1 MTNETIDQT
10 TTPDQTLNQTDFVP
24 QRFINNLQAAFIKVD
39 NAVAS
44 FDPDQKPIVDKND
57 RDNRQAFEKISQLR
71 EEYANK
77 AIKNPTKKNQY
88 FSDFINKSND
98 LINKDNL
105 IAVDSSVDSFKKFGD
120 QRYQI
125 FTSWVSLQKDPSKI
139 NTQQIQNFMENII
152 QPPIS
157 DDKEK
162 AEFLRS
168 AKQSFAGII
177 IGNQIRSDEKFMGVF
192 DEFLK
197 ARQEAEKNAEPTGGD
212 WLDIFL
218 SFVFN
223 KKQSSDLK
231 ETLHQEPRPD
241 FEQNIATTTTDI
253 QGLPPEAR
261 DLLDERGN
269 FSKFTLGDMEMLDV
283 EGVADK
289 DPNYKFN
296 QLLIHNNALSSVLM
310 GSHSGIEPEKVSL
323 LYGDNGGPEARHD
336 WNATVGYKNQQG
348 SNVATLIN
356 AHLNNGS
363 GLVIAGNENG
373 IKNPSFYL
381 YKQDQ
386 LTGLKQ
392 ALSQEE
398 IQNKVD
404 FMEFL
409 AQNNAKLDNLS
420 EKEKEKFQTEI
431 GNFQKDRKAYLDA
444 LGSDHIAFVSKK
456 DPKHLAL
463 VTEFGNGEVSYTLK
477 DYGKKQD
484 KALDGETKTTLQ
496 GSLKYDGVMF
506 VDYSNFK
513 YTNVSKSPDK
523 GLGATN
529 GVSHLEANFSKV
541 AVFNLPN
548 LNNLAITNYIRRDLE
563 DKLWAKGLSP
573 QEANKLIKDFLNSN
587 KELVGKVSNFNKA
600 VAEAKN
606 TGNYDEVKKAQK
618 DLEKSLRKRES
629 LEKEVAKKLESRN
642 DNKNRMEAKAQANS
656 QKDKIFA
663 LINKEASKEARA
675 AAFDPNLKGV
685 RSELSDKLENIN
697 KNLKDFGK
705 SFDELKN
712 GKNNDFSKAEETL
725 KALKDSVKD
734 LGINPE
740 WISKIE
746 NLNAALNDFKNGKNK
761 DFSKVTQAKS
771 DLENSIKD
779 VIINQKITDKVDNLN
794 QAVSETKLTG
804 NFSKVEQALA
814 ELKNLSLDLGK
825 NSDLQFVRDGVRGTL
840 VGNGLS
846 KTEATTL
853 TKNFSDIRKELSE
866 KLFGKS
872 NNNNNGLK
880 NNEEPIYAQV
890 NKKKAGQA
898 TSPEEPIYAQV
909 ARKMSVKIDQ
919 LNEAASA
926 INRKI
931 DRINKIASAGKGV
944 GGFSGAGQS
953 ASPEE
958 PIYAQVAKKVSAK
971 IDQLNESASAINR
984 KIDRINKI
992 ASAGKGVGGFSG
1004 AGQSASP
1011 EEPIYAQVAKK
1022 VRAKIDQLNESA
1034 SAINR
1039 KMDRINKIASAGKGV
1054 GGFRG
1059 AGQSASPEE
1068 PIYAQVAKKVRAKID
1083 QLNESAS
1090 AINRKM
1096 DRINKIASA
1105 GKGVGGFSGAGQSA
1119 SPEEPLYAQ
1128 VAKKVRAKIDQLNES
1143 ASAINRKI
1151 DRINKIASAGKG
1163 VGGFRG
1169 AGQSAS
1175 PEEPIYA
1182 QVAKKVS
1189 AKIDQL
1195 NESASAINRKM
1206 DRINKIASAGKG
1218 VGGFSGAGQSASPEE
1233 PLYAQVAKKVSA
1245 KIDQLNESASA
1256 INRKIDR
1263 INKIASAGKGV
1274 GGFSGAGQS
1283 ASPEEPLYAQVA
1295 KKVRAKIDQLNESAS
1310 AINRKMDRINKI
1322 ASAGKGVGGFR
1333 GAGQS
1338 ASPEE
1343 PLYAQVA
1350 KKVSAK
1356 IDQLNESASAINR
1369 KIDRINKIASAG
1381 KGVGGFRG
1389 AGQSASPEEP
1399 LYAQVAKK
1407 VRAKIDQL
1415 NESASAIN
1423 RKIDRINKIAS
1434 AGKGVGGFRGAG
1446 QSASPE
1452 EPLYAQV
1459 AKKVRAKIDQLNESA
1474 SAINRKID
1482 RINKIASAGKGV
1494 GGFSGAGQSA
1504 SPEEPLY
1511 AQVAKKVRAKI
1522 DQLNESASAINRK
1535 MDRINKIASAG
1546 KGVGGF
1552 RGAGQSASPEEPL
1565 YAQVAKKVSAKI
1577 DQLNES
1583 ASAINR
1589 KMDRINKIASAG
1601 KGVGGFRGAGQSAS
1615 PEEPIYAQVAKKVS
1629 AKIDQLNESASAI
1642 NRKMDRINKIASAGK
1657 GVGGFR
1663 GAGQSASPEEPL
1675 YAQVAKKVS
1684 AKIDQLNESA
1694 SAINRKIDRI
1704 NKIASAGKG
1713 VGGFSGAGQSA
1724 SPEEPIYAQVAKKVS
1739 AKIDQLNESASAINR
1754 KIDRINKIASAGKG
1768 VGGFSGAGQSASP
1781 EPIYATIDFDEANQA
1796 GFSLRRSA
1804 AVNDLSKVGLSRE
1817 QELTRRIGDLNQ
1829 AVSEAKA
1836 GHFDKLE
1843 QKIDE
1848 LKDSTKKNALKLWV
1862 ESAKQVPTGLQA
1874 KLDNY
1879 ATNSH
1884 TRINSN
1890 VQSGT
1895 INEKATGML
1904 TQKNP
1909 EWLKLVNDKIVA
1921 HNVGSAHLS
1930 EYDKIGFNQKN
1941 MKDYSDSFKFS
1952 TKLNNAVKD
1961 IKSSF
1966 VQFLTNTF
1974 STGSYSLMK
1983 ANVEHGVKNTTK
1995 GGFQKS

>member
-10 TTPDQTLNQTDFVP
+10 ATPDQTLNPTDFVP
-24 QRFINNLQAAFIKVD
+24 QRFINNLQVAFLRVD
-39 NAVAS
+39 SAVAS
-44 FDPDQKPIVDKND
+44 FDPDQKPIVDKD
-57 RDNRQAFEKISQLR
+57 DKDNRQAFEKISQLR

-77 AIKNPTKKNQY
+77 AIKNPAKKNQY

-139 NTQQIQNFMENII
+139 NTQQIRDFMENII

-192 DEFLK
+192 DESLK
-197 ARQEAEKNAEPTGGD
+197 ERQEAEKNGGSTGGD

-310 GSHSGIEPEKVSL
+310 GGHSSIEPEKVSL

-336 WNATVGYKNQQG
+336 WNATVGYKDQQG

-363 GLVIAGNENG
+363 GLIIAGNEDG

-381 YKQDQ
+381 YKEDQ

-409 AQNNAKLDNLS
+409 VKNNAKLDNLS

-431 GNFQKDRKAYLDA
+431 ENFQKNRKAYLDA
-444 LGSDHIAFVSKK
+444 LGNDHIAFVSKK

-484 KALDGETKTTLQ
+484 KALDGEVKTTLQ
-496 GSLKYDGVMF
+496 GNLKYDGVMF
-506 VDYSNFK
+506 VNYSNFK
-513 YTNVSKSPDK
+513 YTNASKSPDK
-523 GLGATN
+523 GVGTTN
-529 GVSHLEANFSKV
+529 GVSHLEANLSKV

-587 KELVGKVSNFNKA
+587 KELVGKVSNLNQA

-618 DLEKSLRKRES
+618 DLEKSIRKREH

-663 LINKEASKEARA
+663 LINQEASKEARA
-675 AAFDPNLKGV
+675 AAFDPNLKGI

-725 KALKDSVKD
+725 KTLKDSIKD
-734 LGINPE
+734 LGVNPE

-779 VIINQKITDKVDNLN
+779 VSINQKITDKVGNLN
-794 QAVSETKLTG
+794 QAVSEAKLTG
-804 NFSKVEQALA
+804 DFSKVEQALA
-814 ELKNLSLDLGK
+814 ELKNLSLDQK
-825 NSDLQFVRDGVRGTL
+825 SDLQKSVKNGVNGTL

-872 NNNNNGLK
+872 NSNGLK

-890 NKKKAGQA
+890 NKKKAGQ
-898 TSPEEPIYAQV
+898 V
-909 ARKMSVKIDQ
+909 
-919 LNEAASA
+919 
-926 INRKI
+926 
-931 DRINKIASAGKGV
+931 
-944 GGFSGAGQS
+944 

-958 PIYAQVAKKVSAK
+958 PIYAQVNKKK
-971 IDQLNESASAINR
+971 
-984 KIDRINKI
+984 
-992 ASAGKGVGGFSG
+992 
-1004 AGQSASP
+1004 AGQAASP
-1011 EEPIYAQVAKK
+1011 EEPIYAQVNKK
-1022 VRAKIDQLNESA
+1022 K
-1034 SAINR
+1034 
-1039 KMDRINKIASAGKGV
+1039 
-1054 GGFRG
+1054 
-1059 AGQSASPEE
+1059 AGQAASPEE
-1068 PIYAQVAKKVRAKID
+1068 PIYTQVAKKVNARIDRLNKIASTINGKID
-1083 QLNESAS
+1083 QLNRTAS
-1090 AINRKM
+1090 AN
-1096 DRINKIASA
+1096 
-1105 GKGVGGFSGAGQSA
+1105 KGVGDFSGAG
-1119 SPEEPLYAQ
+1119 
-1128 VAKKVRAKIDQLNES
+1128 R
-1143 ASAINRKI
+1143 
-1151 DRINKIASAGKG
+1151 
-1163 VGGFRG
+1163 
-1169 AGQSAS
+1169 
-1175 PEEPIYA
+1175 
-1182 QVAKKVS
+1182 
-1189 AKIDQL
+1189 
-1195 NESASAINRKM
+1195 
-1206 DRINKIASAGKG
+1206 
-1218 VGGFSGAGQSASPEE
+1218 
-1233 PLYAQVAKKVSA
+1233 
-1245 KIDQLNESASA
+1245 
-1256 INRKIDR
+1256 
-1263 INKIASAGKGV
+1263 
-1274 GGFSGAGQS
+1274 
-1283 ASPEEPLYAQVA
+1283 
-1295 KKVRAKIDQLNESAS
+1295 
-1310 AINRKMDRINKI
+1310 
-1322 ASAGKGVGGFR
+1322 
-1333 GAGQS
+1333 
-1338 ASPEE
+1338 
-1343 PLYAQVA
+1343 
-1350 KKVSAK
+1350 
-1356 IDQLNESASAINR
+1356 
-1369 KIDRINKIASAG
+1369 
-1381 KGVGGFRG
+1381 
-1389 AGQSASPEEP
+1389 
-1399 LYAQVAKK
+1399 
-1407 VRAKIDQL
+1407 
-1415 NESASAIN
+1415 
-1423 RKIDRINKIAS
+1423 
-1434 AGKGVGGFRGAG
+1434 
-1446 QSASPE
+1446 
-1452 EPLYAQV
+1452 
-1459 AKKVRAKIDQLNESA
+1459 
-1474 SAINRKID
+1474 
-1482 RINKIASAGKGV
+1482 
-1494 GGFSGAGQSA
+1494 
-1504 SPEEPLY
+1504 
-1511 AQVAKKVRAKI
+1511 
-1522 DQLNESASAINRK
+1522 
-1535 MDRINKIASAG
+1535 
-1546 KGVGGF
+1546 
-1552 RGAGQSASPEEPL
+1552 
-1565 YAQVAKKVSAKI
+1565 
-1577 DQLNES
+1577 
-1583 ASAINR
+1583 
-1589 KMDRINKIASAG
+1589 
-1601 KGVGGFRGAGQSAS
+1601 
-1615 PEEPIYAQVAKKVS
+1615 
-1629 AKIDQLNESASAI
+1629 
-1642 NRKMDRINKIASAGK
+1642 
-1657 GVGGFR
+1657 
-1663 GAGQSASPEEPL
+1663 
-1675 YAQVAKKVS
+1675 
-1684 AKIDQLNESA
+1684 
-1694 SAINRKIDRI
+1694 
-1704 NKIASAGKG
+1704 
-1713 VGGFSGAGQSA
+1713 
-1724 SPEEPIYAQVAKKVS
+1724 
-1739 AKIDQLNESASAINR
+1739 
-1754 KIDRINKIASAGKG
+1754 
-1768 VGGFSGAGQSASP
+1768 SASP

-1796 GFSLRRSA
+1796 GFPLRRYVG
-1804 AVNDLSKVGLSRE
+1804 VNDLSKVGLSRE
-1817 QELTRRIGDLNQ
+1817 QELTSRIGDLSQ
-1829 AVSEAKA
+1829 AVSEAKT
-1836 GHFDKLE
+1836 GHFGKLE

-1848 LKDSTKKNALKLWV
+1848 LKDSTKKNVMNLWV

-1895 INEKATGML
+1895 ISEKATGML

-1921 HNVGSAHLS
+1921 HNVGSAPLS
-1930 EYDKIGFNQKN
+1930 AYDKIGFNQKN

-1974 STGSYSLMK
+1974 SQGSYSLAK
-1983 ANVEHGVKNTTK
+1983 AELGVKNINTK
-1995 GGFQKS
+1995 SGFQKS

>member
-10 TTPDQTLNQTDFVP
+10 TTPDQTLNPTDFVP
-24 QRFINNLQAAFIKVD
+24 QRFINNLQVAFLKVD

-77 AIKNPTKKNQY
+77 AIKNPAKKNQY

-139 NTQQIQNFMENII
+139 NTQQIRDFMENII

-192 DEFLK
+192 DESLK
-197 ARQEAEKNAEPTGGD
+197 ARQEAEKNGEPAGGD

-241 FEQNIATTTTDI
+241 FEQNLATTTTDI

-310 GSHSGIEPEKVSL
+310 GSHSNIEPEKVSL

-363 GLVIAGNENG
+363 GLVIAGNEDG

-381 YKQDQ
+381 YKEDQ

-409 AQNNAKLDNLS
+409 AKNNAKLDNLS
-420 EKEKEKFQTEI
+420 EKEKEKFHTEI

-444 LGSDHIAFVSKK
+444 LGNDHIAFVSKK

-506 VDYSNFK
+506 VNYSNFK
-513 YTNVSKSPDK
+513 YTNASKSPDK
-523 GLGATN
+523 GVGTTN
-529 GVSHLEANFSKV
+529 GVSHLEANLSKV

-587 KELVGKVSNFNKA
+587 KELVGKVSNLNKA

-618 DLEKSLRKRES
+618 DLEKSIRKREH

-663 LINKEASKEARA
+663 LINQEASKEARVV
-675 AAFDPNLKGV
+675 AFDPNLKGI

-725 KALKDSVKD
+725 KALKESVKD

-746 NLNAALNDFKNGKNK
+746 NLNAALNDFKNGKNN

-779 VIINQKITDKVDNLN
+779 VIINQKITDKVENLN

-804 NFSKVEQALA
+804 DFSKVEQALA
-814 ELKNLSLDLGK
+814 ELKNLSLDQKNESFNVGK
-825 NSDLQFVRDGVRGTL
+825 NSDLQSVRDSVRGTL

-846 KTEATTL
+846 KTEATKL
-853 TKNFSDIRKELSE
+853 SKNFSDIRKELSE

-898 TSPEEPIYAQV
+898 
-909 ARKMSVKIDQ
+909 
-919 LNEAASA
+919 
-926 INRKI
+926 
-931 DRINKIASAGKGV
+931 
-944 GGFSGAGQS
+944 

-971 IDQLNESASAINR
+971 IDQLNEAT
-984 KIDRINKI
+984 
-992 ASAGKGVGGFSG
+992 
-1004 AGQSASP
+1004 
-1011 EEPIYAQVAKK
+1011 
-1022 VRAKIDQLNESA
+1022 
-1034 SAINR
+1034 
-1039 KMDRINKIASAGKGV
+1039 
-1054 GGFRG
+1054 
-1059 AGQSASPEE
+1059 
-1068 PIYAQVAKKVRAKID
+1068 
-1083 QLNESAS
+1083 
-1090 AINRKM
+1090 
-1096 DRINKIASA
+1096 
-1105 GKGVGGFSGAGQSA
+1105 
-1119 SPEEPLYAQ
+1119 
-1128 VAKKVRAKIDQLNES
+1128 
-1143 ASAINRKI
+1143 
-1151 DRINKIASAGKG
+1151 
-1163 VGGFRG
+1163 
-1169 AGQSAS
+1169 
-1175 PEEPIYA
+1175 
-1182 QVAKKVS
+1182 
-1189 AKIDQL
+1189 
-1195 NESASAINRKM
+1195 
-1206 DRINKIASAGKG
+1206 
-1218 VGGFSGAGQSASPEE
+1218 
-1233 PLYAQVAKKVSA
+1233 
-1245 KIDQLNESASA
+1245 
-1256 INRKIDR
+1256 
-1263 INKIASAGKGV
+1263 
-1274 GGFSGAGQS
+1274 
-1283 ASPEEPLYAQVA
+1283 
-1295 KKVRAKIDQLNESAS
+1295 
-1310 AINRKMDRINKI
+1310 
-1322 ASAGKGVGGFR
+1322 
-1333 GAGQS
+1333 
-1338 ASPEE
+1338 
-1343 PLYAQVA
+1343 
-1350 KKVSAK
+1350 
-1356 IDQLNESASAINR
+1356 
-1369 KIDRINKIASAG
+1369 
-1381 KGVGGFRG
+1381 
-1389 AGQSASPEEP
+1389 
-1399 LYAQVAKK
+1399 
-1407 VRAKIDQL
+1407 
-1415 NESASAIN
+1415 
-1423 RKIDRINKIAS
+1423 
-1434 AGKGVGGFRGAG
+1434 
-1446 QSASPE
+1446 
-1452 EPLYAQV
+1452 
-1459 AKKVRAKIDQLNESA
+1459 
-1474 SAINRKID
+1474 
-1482 RINKIASAGKGV
+1482 
-1494 GGFSGAGQSA
+1494 
-1504 SPEEPLY
+1504 
-1511 AQVAKKVRAKI
+1511 
-1522 DQLNESASAINRK
+1522 
-1535 MDRINKIASAG
+1535 
-1546 KGVGGF
+1546 
-1552 RGAGQSASPEEPL
+1552 
-1565 YAQVAKKVSAKI
+1565 
-1577 DQLNES
+1577 
-1583 ASAINR
+1583 
-1589 KMDRINKIASAG
+1589 
-1601 KGVGGFRGAGQSAS
+1601 
-1615 PEEPIYAQVAKKVS
+1615 
-1629 AKIDQLNESASAI
+1629 
-1642 NRKMDRINKIASAGK
+1642 
-1657 GVGGFR
+1657 
-1663 GAGQSASPEEPL
+1663 
-1675 YAQVAKKVS
+1675 
-1684 AKIDQLNESA
+1684 
-1694 SAINRKIDRI
+1694 
-1704 NKIASAGKG
+1704 
-1713 VGGFSGAGQSA
+1713 
-1724 SPEEPIYAQVAKKVS
+1724 
-1739 AKIDQLNESASAINR
+1739 SAINR

-1796 GFSLRRSA
+1796 GFPLRRYA
-1804 AVNDLSKVGLSRE
+1804 GVNDLSKVGLSRE
-1817 QELTRRIGDLNQ
+1817 QELTSRIGDLSQ
-1829 AVSEAKA
+1829 AVSEAKT
-1836 GHFDKLE
+1836 GHFGKLE

-1862 ESAKQVPTGLQA
+1862 ESAKQVPTSLQA

-1890 VQSGT
+1890 VQHGAIS
-1895 INEKATGML
+1895 EKATGML

-1983 ANVEHGVKNTTK
+1983 ANVEFGVKNTTK

>member
-10 TTPDQTLNQTDFVP
+10 TTPDQTLNPTDFVP
-24 QRFINNLQAAFIKVD
+24 QRFINNLQVAFLKVD

-44 FDPDQKPIVDKND
+44 YDPDQKPIVDKND

-77 AIKNPTKKNQY
+77 AIKNPAKKNQY

-139 NTQQIQNFMENII
+139 NTQQIRNFMENII

-177 IGNQIRSDEKFMGVF
+177 IGNQIQSDEKFMGVF
-192 DEFLK
+192 DESLK
-197 ARQEAEKNAEPTGGD
+197 ERQEAEKNGEPAGGD

-231 ETLHQEPRPD
+231 ETLNQEPRPD

-310 GSHSGIEPEKVSL
+310 GGHSSIEPEKVSL
-323 LYGDNGGPEARHD
+323 LYGDNGGPKARHD
-336 WNATVGYKNQQG
+336 WNATVGYKDQQG

-356 AHLNNGS
+356 AHLHNGS
-363 GLVIAGNENG
+363 GLVIAGNEDG

-381 YKQDQ
+381 YKEDQ

-392 ALSQEE
+392 AMSQEE

-409 AQNNAKLDNLS
+409 AKNNAKLDNLS

-444 LGSDHIAFVSKK
+444 LGNDHVAFVSKK
-456 DPKHLAL
+456 DNKHLAL

-484 KALDGETKTTLQ
+484 KALDGEVKTTLQ
-496 GSLKYDGVMF
+496 GSLKYDGMMF
-506 VDYSNFK
+506 VNYSNFK
-513 YTNVSKSPDK
+513 YTNASKSPDK
-523 GLGATN
+523 GVGTTN

-587 KELVGKVSNFNKA
+587 KELVGKVSDFNKA

-618 DLEKSLRKRES
+618 DLEKSLRKREH
-629 LEKEVAKKLESRN
+629 LEKEVVKKLESRN

-663 LINKEASKEARA
+663 LLNKEASKEARA
-675 AAFDPNLKGV
+675 VAFDPNLKDI

-712 GKNNDFSKAEETL
+712 GNNKDFSKAEETL
-725 KALKDSVKD
+725 KTLKDSVKD

-804 NFSKVEQALA
+804 DFSKVEQALA
-814 ELKNLSLDLGK
+814 ELKNLSLDQKNESFNVGK
-825 NSDLQFVRDGVRGTL
+825 NSDLQSVRDSVRGTL

-846 KTEATTL
+846 KTEATKL
-853 TKNFSDIRKELSE
+853 SKNFSDIRKELSE

-872 NNNNNGLK
+872 NSNGLK

-898 TSPEEPIYAQV
+898 ASPEEPIYAQV
-909 ARKMSVKIDQ
+909 AKKVSAKIDQ
-919 LNEAASA
+919 LNEATSA

-944 GGFSGAGQS
+944 GGFSGAGRS
-953 ASPEE
+953 ASSE
-958 PIYAQVAKKVSAK
+958 
-971 IDQLNESASAINR
+971 
-984 KIDRINKI
+984 
-992 ASAGKGVGGFSG
+992 
-1004 AGQSASP
+1004 
-1011 EEPIYAQVAKK
+1011 
-1022 VRAKIDQLNESA
+1022 
-1034 SAINR
+1034 
-1039 KMDRINKIASAGKGV
+1039 
-1054 GGFRG
+1054 
-1059 AGQSASPEE
+1059 
-1068 PIYAQVAKKVRAKID
+1068 
-1083 QLNESAS
+1083 
-1090 AINRKM
+1090 
-1096 DRINKIASA
+1096 
-1105 GKGVGGFSGAGQSA
+1105 
-1119 SPEEPLYAQ
+1119 
-1128 VAKKVRAKIDQLNES
+1128 
-1143 ASAINRKI
+1143 
-1151 DRINKIASAGKG
+1151 
-1163 VGGFRG
+1163 
-1169 AGQSAS
+1169 
-1175 PEEPIYA
+1175 
-1182 QVAKKVS
+1182 
-1189 AKIDQL
+1189 
-1195 NESASAINRKM
+1195 
-1206 DRINKIASAGKG
+1206 
-1218 VGGFSGAGQSASPEE
+1218 
-1233 PLYAQVAKKVSA
+1233 
-1245 KIDQLNESASA
+1245 
-1256 INRKIDR
+1256 
-1263 INKIASAGKGV
+1263 
-1274 GGFSGAGQS
+1274 
-1283 ASPEEPLYAQVA
+1283 
-1295 KKVRAKIDQLNESAS
+1295 
-1310 AINRKMDRINKI
+1310 
-1322 ASAGKGVGGFR
+1322 
-1333 GAGQS
+1333 
-1338 ASPEE
+1338 
-1343 PLYAQVA
+1343 
-1350 KKVSAK
+1350 
-1356 IDQLNESASAINR
+1356 
-1369 KIDRINKIASAG
+1369 
-1381 KGVGGFRG
+1381 
-1389 AGQSASPEEP
+1389 
-1399 LYAQVAKK
+1399 
-1407 VRAKIDQL
+1407 
-1415 NESASAIN
+1415 
-1423 RKIDRINKIAS
+1423 
-1434 AGKGVGGFRGAG
+1434 
-1446 QSASPE
+1446 
-1452 EPLYAQV
+1452 
-1459 AKKVRAKIDQLNESA
+1459 
-1474 SAINRKID
+1474 
-1482 RINKIASAGKGV
+1482 
-1494 GGFSGAGQSA
+1494 
-1504 SPEEPLY
+1504 
-1511 AQVAKKVRAKI
+1511 
-1522 DQLNESASAINRK
+1522 
-1535 MDRINKIASAG
+1535 
-1546 KGVGGF
+1546 
-1552 RGAGQSASPEEPL
+1552 
-1565 YAQVAKKVSAKI
+1565 
-1577 DQLNES
+1577 
-1583 ASAINR
+1583 
-1589 KMDRINKIASAG
+1589 
-1601 KGVGGFRGAGQSAS
+1601 
-1615 PEEPIYAQVAKKVS
+1615 
-1629 AKIDQLNESASAI
+1629 
-1642 NRKMDRINKIASAGK
+1642 
-1657 GVGGFR
+1657 
-1663 GAGQSASPEEPL
+1663 
-1675 YAQVAKKVS
+1675 
-1684 AKIDQLNESA
+1684 
-1694 SAINRKIDRI
+1694 
-1704 NKIASAGKG
+1704 
-1713 VGGFSGAGQSA
+1713 
-1724 SPEEPIYAQVAKKVS
+1724 
-1739 AKIDQLNESASAINR
+1739 
-1754 KIDRINKIASAGKG
+1754 
-1768 VGGFSGAGQSASP
+1768 

-1796 GFSLRRSA
+1796 GFPLRRYA
-1804 AVNDLSKVGLSRE
+1804 GVNELSKVGLSRE
-1817 QELTRRIGDLNQ
+1817 QELTRRIGDLSQ
-1829 AVSEAKA
+1829 VVSEAKA
-1836 GHFDKLE
+1836 GHFGNLE

-1848 LKDSTKKNALKLWV
+1848 LKDSTKKNALNLWV
-1862 ESAKQVPTGLQA
+1862 ESAKQVPTSLQA

-1890 VQSGT
+1890 VRNGA

-1921 HNVGSAHLS
+1921 HNVGSTPLS

-1974 STGSYSLMK
+1974 SQGSYNLMK

-1995 GGFQKS
+1995 SGFQKS

>member
-10 TTPDQTLNQTDFVP
+10 TTPDQTPNQTDFVP
-24 QRFINNLQAAFIKVD
+24 QRFINNLQVAFLKVD

-57 RDNRQAFEKISQLR
+57 KDNRQAFEKISQLR

-77 AIKNPTKKNQY
+77 AIKNPAKKNQY

-139 NTQQIQNFMENII
+139 NTQTIRNFMENII

-177 IGNQIRSDEKFMGVF
+177 IGNQVRSDQKFMGVF
-192 DEFLK
+192 DESLK
-197 ARQEAEKNAEPTGGD
+197 ERQEAEKNAEPAGGD

-310 GSHSGIEPEKVSL
+310 GGHSNIEPEKVSL

-336 WNATVGYKNQQG
+336 WNATVGYKDQQG
-348 SNVATLIN
+348 NNVATLIN
-356 AHLNNGS
+356 AHLYNGS
-363 GLVIAGNENG
+363 GLVIAGNEDG

-381 YKQDQ
+381 YKEDQ

-392 ALSQEE
+392 AMSQEE

-409 AQNNAKLDNLS
+409 AKNNAKLDNLS
-420 EKEKEKFQTEI
+420 EKEKEKFHTEI
-431 GNFQKDRKAYLDA
+431 EYFQKDRKAYLDA
-444 LGSDHIAFVSKK
+444 LGNDHVAFVSKK

-484 KALDGETKTTLQ
+484 KALDGEVKTTLQ

-513 YTNVSKSPDK
+513 YTNASKSPDK
-523 GLGATN
+523 GVSATN

-587 KELVGKVSNFNKA
+587 KEMVGKVSNFNKA

-618 DLEKSLRKRES
+618 DLEKSLRKREH

-675 AAFDPNLKGV
+675 AAFDPNLKGI

-712 GKNNDFSKAEETL
+712 GKNKDFSKAEETL

-746 NLNAALNDFKNGKNK
+746 NLNAALNDFKNGKNS

-804 NFSKVEQALA
+804 DFSKVEQALA
-814 ELKNLSLDLGK
+814 ELKSLSLDQKNESFNVGK
-825 NSDLQFVRDGVRGTL
+825 NSDLQKSVKNGVNGIL

-853 TKNFSDIRKELSE
+853 TKNFSDIRKELNE
-866 KLFGKS
+866 KLFGNS

-880 NNEEPIYAQV
+880 NNTEPIYAKV
-890 NKKKAGQA
+890 NKKKTGQVA
-898 TSPEEPIYAQV
+898 SPEEPIYAQV
-909 ARKMSVKIDQ
+909 AKKVSAKIDQ
-919 LNEAASA
+919 LNEATSA

-944 GGFSGAGQS
+944 GGFSGAG
-953 ASPEE
+953 
-958 PIYAQVAKKVSAK
+958 
-971 IDQLNESASAINR
+971 R
-984 KIDRINKI
+984 
-992 ASAGKGVGGFSG
+992 
-1004 AGQSASP
+1004 
-1011 EEPIYAQVAKK
+1011 
-1022 VRAKIDQLNESA
+1022 
-1034 SAINR
+1034 
-1039 KMDRINKIASAGKGV
+1039 
-1054 GGFRG
+1054 
-1059 AGQSASPEE
+1059 
-1068 PIYAQVAKKVRAKID
+1068 
-1083 QLNESAS
+1083 
-1090 AINRKM
+1090 
-1096 DRINKIASA
+1096 
-1105 GKGVGGFSGAGQSA
+1105 
-1119 SPEEPLYAQ
+1119 
-1128 VAKKVRAKIDQLNES
+1128 
-1143 ASAINRKI
+1143 
-1151 DRINKIASAGKG
+1151 
-1163 VGGFRG
+1163 
-1169 AGQSAS
+1169 
-1175 PEEPIYA
+1175 
-1182 QVAKKVS
+1182 
-1189 AKIDQL
+1189 
-1195 NESASAINRKM
+1195 
-1206 DRINKIASAGKG
+1206 
-1218 VGGFSGAGQSASPEE
+1218 
-1233 PLYAQVAKKVSA
+1233 
-1245 KIDQLNESASA
+1245 
-1256 INRKIDR
+1256 
-1263 INKIASAGKGV
+1263 
-1274 GGFSGAGQS
+1274 
-1283 ASPEEPLYAQVA
+1283 
-1295 KKVRAKIDQLNESAS
+1295 
-1310 AINRKMDRINKI
+1310 
-1322 ASAGKGVGGFR
+1322 
-1333 GAGQS
+1333 
-1338 ASPEE
+1338 
-1343 PLYAQVA
+1343 
-1350 KKVSAK
+1350 
-1356 IDQLNESASAINR
+1356 
-1369 KIDRINKIASAG
+1369 
-1381 KGVGGFRG
+1381 
-1389 AGQSASPEEP
+1389 
-1399 LYAQVAKK
+1399 
-1407 VRAKIDQL
+1407 
-1415 NESASAIN
+1415 
-1423 RKIDRINKIAS
+1423 
-1434 AGKGVGGFRGAG
+1434 
-1446 QSASPE
+1446 
-1452 EPLYAQV
+1452 
-1459 AKKVRAKIDQLNESA
+1459 
-1474 SAINRKID
+1474 
-1482 RINKIASAGKGV
+1482 
-1494 GGFSGAGQSA
+1494 
-1504 SPEEPLY
+1504 
-1511 AQVAKKVRAKI
+1511 
-1522 DQLNESASAINRK
+1522 
-1535 MDRINKIASAG
+1535 
-1546 KGVGGF
+1546 
-1552 RGAGQSASPEEPL
+1552 
-1565 YAQVAKKVSAKI
+1565 
-1577 DQLNES
+1577 
-1583 ASAINR
+1583 
-1589 KMDRINKIASAG
+1589 
-1601 KGVGGFRGAGQSAS
+1601 
-1615 PEEPIYAQVAKKVS
+1615 
-1629 AKIDQLNESASAI
+1629 
-1642 NRKMDRINKIASAGK
+1642 
-1657 GVGGFR
+1657 
-1663 GAGQSASPEEPL
+1663 
-1675 YAQVAKKVS
+1675 
-1684 AKIDQLNESA
+1684 
-1694 SAINRKIDRI
+1694 
-1704 NKIASAGKG
+1704 
-1713 VGGFSGAGQSA
+1713 
-1724 SPEEPIYAQVAKKVS
+1724 
-1739 AKIDQLNESASAINR
+1739 
-1754 KIDRINKIASAGKG
+1754 
-1768 VGGFSGAGQSASP
+1768 SASP

-1796 GFSLRRSA
+1796 GFPLRRSA

-1829 AVSEAKA
+1829 AVSEAKT

-1862 ESAKQVPTGLQA
+1862 ESAKQVPTSLQA

-1890 VQSGT
+1890 IQHGT

-1921 HNVGSAHLS
+1921 HNVGSVPLS

-1974 STGSYSLMK
+1974 STGAYSLAK
-1983 ANVEHGVKNTTK
+1983 ANAELGVKNINTK
-1995 GGFQKS
+1995 SGFQKS

>member
-10 TTPDQTLNQTDFVP
+10 TTPDQTLNETDFVP
-24 QRFINNLQAAFIKVD
+24 QRFINNLQVAFLKVD

-77 AIKNPTKKNQY
+77 AIKNPAKKNQY

-139 NTQQIQNFMENII
+139 NTQQIRNFMENII

-177 IGNQIRSDEKFMGVF
+177 IGNQIRSDQKFMGVF
-192 DEFLK
+192 DESLK
-197 ARQEAEKNAEPTGGD
+197 ERQEAEKNAEPAGD

-241 FEQNIATTTTDI
+241 FEQNLATTTTDI

-269 FSKFTLGDMEMLDV
+269 FSKFTLGDVEMLDV

-310 GSHSGIEPEKVSL
+310 GGHSNIEPEKVSL

-363 GLVIAGNENG
+363 GLIIAGNEDG

-381 YKQDQ
+381 YKEDQ

-398 IQNKVD
+398 IQDKVD

-409 AQNNAKLDNLS
+409 AKNNAKLDNLS

-431 GNFQKDRKAYLDA
+431 KNFQKDRKAYLDA
-444 LGSDHIAFVSKK
+444 LGNDHVAFVSKK

-463 VTEFGNGEVSYTLK
+463 ITEFGNGEVSYTLK

-506 VDYSNFK
+506 VNYSNFK
-513 YTNVSKSPDK
+513 YTNASKSPDK
-523 GLGATN
+523 GVGATN

-587 KELVGKVSNFNKA
+587 KEMVGKVSNFNQA

-618 DLEKSLRKRES
+618 DLEKSLRKREH

-675 AAFDPNLKGV
+675 AAFDPNLKGI

-761 DFSKVTQAKS
+761 DFSKVAQAKS

-779 VIINQKITDKVDNLN
+779 VIINQKITDKVENLN
-794 QAVSETKLTG
+794 QAVSEAKLTG
-804 NFSKVEQALA
+804 DFSKVEQALA
-814 ELKNLSLDLGK
+814 ELKSLSLDQKNESFNVGK
-825 NSDLQFVRDGVRGTL
+825 NSDLQSVRDSVRGTL

-846 KTEATTL
+846 KTEATKL
-853 TKNFSDIRKELSE
+853 SKNFSDIRKELSE

-872 NNNNNGLK
+872 NNNSNGLK

-890 NKKKAGQA
+890 NKKKAGQVA
-898 TSPEEPIYAQV
+898 SPEEPIYAQV
-909 ARKMSVKIDQ
+909 AKKVSAKIDQ
-919 LNEAASA
+919 LNEATSA

-944 GGFSGAGQS
+944 GGFSGAGRS
-953 ASPEE
+953 ASPE
-958 PIYAQVAKKVSAK
+958 
-971 IDQLNESASAINR
+971 
-984 KIDRINKI
+984 
-992 ASAGKGVGGFSG
+992 
-1004 AGQSASP
+1004 
-1011 EEPIYAQVAKK
+1011 
-1022 VRAKIDQLNESA
+1022 
-1034 SAINR
+1034 
-1039 KMDRINKIASAGKGV
+1039 
-1054 GGFRG
+1054 
-1059 AGQSASPEE
+1059 
-1068 PIYAQVAKKVRAKID
+1068 
-1083 QLNESAS
+1083 
-1090 AINRKM
+1090 
-1096 DRINKIASA
+1096 
-1105 GKGVGGFSGAGQSA
+1105 
-1119 SPEEPLYAQ
+1119 
-1128 VAKKVRAKIDQLNES
+1128 
-1143 ASAINRKI
+1143 
-1151 DRINKIASAGKG
+1151 
-1163 VGGFRG
+1163 
-1169 AGQSAS
+1169 
-1175 PEEPIYA
+1175 
-1182 QVAKKVS
+1182 
-1189 AKIDQL
+1189 
-1195 NESASAINRKM
+1195 
-1206 DRINKIASAGKG
+1206 
-1218 VGGFSGAGQSASPEE
+1218 
-1233 PLYAQVAKKVSA
+1233 
-1245 KIDQLNESASA
+1245 
-1256 INRKIDR
+1256 
-1263 INKIASAGKGV
+1263 
-1274 GGFSGAGQS
+1274 
-1283 ASPEEPLYAQVA
+1283 
-1295 KKVRAKIDQLNESAS
+1295 
-1310 AINRKMDRINKI
+1310 
-1322 ASAGKGVGGFR
+1322 
-1333 GAGQS
+1333 
-1338 ASPEE
+1338 
-1343 PLYAQVA
+1343 
-1350 KKVSAK
+1350 
-1356 IDQLNESASAINR
+1356 
-1369 KIDRINKIASAG
+1369 
-1381 KGVGGFRG
+1381 
-1389 AGQSASPEEP
+1389 
-1399 LYAQVAKK
+1399 
-1407 VRAKIDQL
+1407 
-1415 NESASAIN
+1415 
-1423 RKIDRINKIAS
+1423 
-1434 AGKGVGGFRGAG
+1434 
-1446 QSASPE
+1446 
-1452 EPLYAQV
+1452 
-1459 AKKVRAKIDQLNESA
+1459 
-1474 SAINRKID
+1474 
-1482 RINKIASAGKGV
+1482 
-1494 GGFSGAGQSA
+1494 
-1504 SPEEPLY
+1504 
-1511 AQVAKKVRAKI
+1511 
-1522 DQLNESASAINRK
+1522 
-1535 MDRINKIASAG
+1535 
-1546 KGVGGF
+1546 
-1552 RGAGQSASPEEPL
+1552 
-1565 YAQVAKKVSAKI
+1565 
-1577 DQLNES
+1577 
-1583 ASAINR
+1583 
-1589 KMDRINKIASAG
+1589 
-1601 KGVGGFRGAGQSAS
+1601 
-1615 PEEPIYAQVAKKVS
+1615 
-1629 AKIDQLNESASAI
+1629 
-1642 NRKMDRINKIASAGK
+1642 
-1657 GVGGFR
+1657 
-1663 GAGQSASPEEPL
+1663 
-1675 YAQVAKKVS
+1675 
-1684 AKIDQLNESA
+1684 
-1694 SAINRKIDRI
+1694 
-1704 NKIASAGKG
+1704 
-1713 VGGFSGAGQSA
+1713 
-1724 SPEEPIYAQVAKKVS
+1724 
-1739 AKIDQLNESASAINR
+1739 
-1754 KIDRINKIASAGKG
+1754 
-1768 VGGFSGAGQSASP
+1768 

-1796 GFSLRRSA
+1796 GFPLRRSA

-1829 AVSEAKA
+1829 AVSEAKT
-1836 GHFDKLE
+1836 GHFGKLE

-1862 ESAKQVPTGLQA
+1862 ESAKQVPTSLQA

-1884 TRINSN
+1884 TRVNSN
-1890 VQSGT
+1890 VQGGT

-1909 EWLKLVNDKIVA
+1909 EWLKLVNNKIVA
-1921 HNVGSAHLS
+1921 HNVGSAPLS
-1930 EYDKIGFNQKN
+1930 AYDNIGFNQKN

-1952 TKLNNAVKD
+1952 TKLNSAIKD
-1961 IKSSF
+1961 IKSGF

-1974 STGSYSLMK
+1974 SVGTYSLAK
-1983 ANVEHGVKNTTK
+1983 ANAELGVKNINTK
-1995 GGFQKS
+1995 SGFQKS

>member
-10 TTPDQTLNQTDFVP
+10 TTPDQTLNPTDFVP
-24 QRFINNLQAAFIKVD
+24 QRFINNLQVAFLKVD

-44 FDPDQKPIVDKND
+44 YDPDQKPIVDKND

-77 AIKNPTKKNQY
+77 AIKNPAKKNQY

-139 NTQQIQNFMENII
+139 NTQQIRNFMENII

-177 IGNQIRSDEKFMGVF
+177 IGNQIRSDQKFMGVF
-192 DEFLK
+192 DESLK
-197 ARQEAEKNAEPTGGD
+197 ERQEAEKNAEPAGD

-241 FEQNIATTTTDI
+241 FEQNLATTTTDI

-310 GSHSGIEPEKVSL
+310 GGHSNIEPEKVSL

-348 SNVATLIN
+348 NNVATLIN

-363 GLVIAGNENG
+363 GLIIAGNEDG

-381 YKQDQ
+381 YKEDQ

-409 AQNNAKLDNLS
+409 AKNNAKLDSLS
-420 EKEKEKFQTEI
+420 EEEKEKFQTEI
-431 GNFQKDRKAYLDA
+431 EYFQKDRKAYLDA
-444 LGSDHIAFVSKK
+444 LGNDHVAFVSKK

-463 VTEFGNGEVSYTLK
+463 VTEFGNEEVSYTLK

-484 KALDGETKTTLQ
+484 KALDGEVKTTLQ

-513 YTNVSKSPDK
+513 YTNASKSPDK
-523 GLGATN
+523 GVGTTN

-600 VAEAKN
+600 IAEAKN

-618 DLEKSLRKRES
+618 DLEKSLRKREH

-675 AAFDPNLKGV
+675 ATFDPNLKGV

-712 GKNNDFSKAEETL
+712 GTNKDFSKAEEML

-746 NLNAALNDFKNGKNK
+746 NLNAALNDFKNGKNN

-771 DLENSIKD
+771 DLENSVKD

-804 NFSKVEQALA
+804 DFSKVEQALA
-814 ELKNLSLDLGK
+814 ELKNLSLDQKNESFNVGK
-825 NSDLQFVRDGVRGTL
+825 NSDLQFVRDSVRGTL

-846 KTEATTL
+846 KTEATKL
-853 TKNFSDIRKELSE
+853 SKNFSDIRKELNE
-866 KLFGKS
+866 KLFGNS

-880 NNEEPIYAQV
+880 NNTEPIYAQV

-909 ARKMSVKIDQ
+909 AKKVSAKIDQ
-919 LNEAASA
+919 LNEATSA

-944 GGFSGAGQS
+944 GGFSGAGRS
-953 ASPEE
+953 ASPE
-958 PIYAQVAKKVSAK
+958 
-971 IDQLNESASAINR
+971 
-984 KIDRINKI
+984 
-992 ASAGKGVGGFSG
+992 
-1004 AGQSASP
+1004 
-1011 EEPIYAQVAKK
+1011 
-1022 VRAKIDQLNESA
+1022 
-1034 SAINR
+1034 
-1039 KMDRINKIASAGKGV
+1039 
-1054 GGFRG
+1054 
-1059 AGQSASPEE
+1059 
-1068 PIYAQVAKKVRAKID
+1068 
-1083 QLNESAS
+1083 
-1090 AINRKM
+1090 
-1096 DRINKIASA
+1096 
-1105 GKGVGGFSGAGQSA
+1105 
-1119 SPEEPLYAQ
+1119 
-1128 VAKKVRAKIDQLNES
+1128 
-1143 ASAINRKI
+1143 
-1151 DRINKIASAGKG
+1151 
-1163 VGGFRG
+1163 
-1169 AGQSAS
+1169 
-1175 PEEPIYA
+1175 
-1182 QVAKKVS
+1182 
-1189 AKIDQL
+1189 
-1195 NESASAINRKM
+1195 
-1206 DRINKIASAGKG
+1206 
-1218 VGGFSGAGQSASPEE
+1218 
-1233 PLYAQVAKKVSA
+1233 
-1245 KIDQLNESASA
+1245 
-1256 INRKIDR
+1256 
-1263 INKIASAGKGV
+1263 
-1274 GGFSGAGQS
+1274 
-1283 ASPEEPLYAQVA
+1283 
-1295 KKVRAKIDQLNESAS
+1295 
-1310 AINRKMDRINKI
+1310 
-1322 ASAGKGVGGFR
+1322 
-1333 GAGQS
+1333 
-1338 ASPEE
+1338 
-1343 PLYAQVA
+1343 
-1350 KKVSAK
+1350 
-1356 IDQLNESASAINR
+1356 
-1369 KIDRINKIASAG
+1369 
-1381 KGVGGFRG
+1381 
-1389 AGQSASPEEP
+1389 
-1399 LYAQVAKK
+1399 
-1407 VRAKIDQL
+1407 
-1415 NESASAIN
+1415 
-1423 RKIDRINKIAS
+1423 
-1434 AGKGVGGFRGAG
+1434 
-1446 QSASPE
+1446 
-1452 EPLYAQV
+1452 
-1459 AKKVRAKIDQLNESA
+1459 
-1474 SAINRKID
+1474 
-1482 RINKIASAGKGV
+1482 
-1494 GGFSGAGQSA
+1494 
-1504 SPEEPLY
+1504 
-1511 AQVAKKVRAKI
+1511 
-1522 DQLNESASAINRK
+1522 
-1535 MDRINKIASAG
+1535 
-1546 KGVGGF
+1546 
-1552 RGAGQSASPEEPL
+1552 
-1565 YAQVAKKVSAKI
+1565 
-1577 DQLNES
+1577 
-1583 ASAINR
+1583 
-1589 KMDRINKIASAG
+1589 
-1601 KGVGGFRGAGQSAS
+1601 
-1615 PEEPIYAQVAKKVS
+1615 
-1629 AKIDQLNESASAI
+1629 
-1642 NRKMDRINKIASAGK
+1642 
-1657 GVGGFR
+1657 
-1663 GAGQSASPEEPL
+1663 
-1675 YAQVAKKVS
+1675 
-1684 AKIDQLNESA
+1684 
-1694 SAINRKIDRI
+1694 
-1704 NKIASAGKG
+1704 
-1713 VGGFSGAGQSA
+1713 
-1724 SPEEPIYAQVAKKVS
+1724 
-1739 AKIDQLNESASAINR
+1739 
-1754 KIDRINKIASAGKG
+1754 
-1768 VGGFSGAGQSASP
+1768 

-1796 GFSLRRSA
+1796 GFPLKRYA
-1804 AVNDLSKVGLSRE
+1804 GVNDLSKVGLSRE

-1836 GHFDKLE
+1836 GHFDNLE

-1848 LKDSTKKNALKLWV
+1848 LKDSTKKNAVKLWI

-1890 VQSGT
+1890 VQNGA
-1895 INEKATGML
+1895 INEGATGML

-1961 IKSSF
+1961 IKSNF
-1966 VQFLTNTF
+1966 VQFLTNAF
-1974 STGSYSLMK
+1974 SAGSYNLMK

-1995 GGFQKS
+1995 SGFQKS

>member
-10 TTPDQTLNQTDFVP
+10 TTPDQTDFVP
-24 QRFINNLQAAFIKVD
+24 QRFINNLQVAFIKLD
-39 NAVAS
+39 SAVAS

-139 NTQQIQNFMENII
+139 NTQQIRNFMENII

-192 DEFLK
+192 DESLK
-197 ARQEAEKNAEPTGGD
+197 ERQEAEKNAEPAGGD

-231 ETLHQEPRPD
+231 ETLNQEPRPD
-241 FEQNIATTTTDI
+241 FEQNLATTTTDI

-269 FSKFTLGDMEMLDV
+269 FLKFTLGDMEMLDV

-310 GSHSGIEPEKVSL
+310 GGHSNIEPEKVSL

-336 WNATVGYKNQQG
+336 WNATVGYKDQQG

-363 GLVIAGNENG
+363 GLIIAGNENG

-409 AQNNAKLDNLS
+409 AKNNAKLDNLS

-444 LGSDHIAFVSKK
+444 LGNDHIAFVSKK

-463 VTEFGNGEVSYTLK
+463 VTEFGNGELSYTLK

-506 VDYSNFK
+506 VNYSNFK
-513 YTNVSKSPDK
+513 YTNASKSPDK
-523 GLGATN
+523 GVGTTN

-563 DKLWAKGLSP
+563 DKLWAKGLSS

-587 KELVGKVSNFNKA
+587 KEMVGKVSNFNKA

-606 TGNYDEVKKAQK
+606 IGNYDGVKKAQK
-618 DLEKSLRKRES
+618 DLEKSLRKREH
-629 LEKEVAKKLESRN
+629 LEKEVAKKLESKN

-675 AAFDPNLKGV
+675 AAFDLNLKGV

-746 NLNAALNDFKNGKNK
+746 NLNAALNDFKNGKDK

-804 NFSKVEQALA
+804 DFSKVEQALA

-825 NSDLQFVRDGVRGTL
+825 NSDLQKSVKNGVNGTL

-853 TKNFSDIRKELSE
+853 TKNFSDIRKELNE
-866 KLFGKS
+866 KLFGNS

-880 NNEEPIYAQV
+880 NEPIYAKV
-890 NKKKAGQA
+890 NKKKTGQA
-898 TSPEEPIYAQV
+898 ASPEEPIYAQV
-909 ARKMSVKIDQ
+909 AKKVSAKIDQ
-919 LNEAASA
+919 LNEATSA

-944 GGFSGAGQS
+944 GGFSGAG
-953 ASPEE
+953 
-958 PIYAQVAKKVSAK
+958 
-971 IDQLNESASAINR
+971 R
-984 KIDRINKI
+984 
-992 ASAGKGVGGFSG
+992 
-1004 AGQSASP
+1004 
-1011 EEPIYAQVAKK
+1011 
-1022 VRAKIDQLNESA
+1022 
-1034 SAINR
+1034 
-1039 KMDRINKIASAGKGV
+1039 
-1054 GGFRG
+1054 
-1059 AGQSASPEE
+1059 
-1068 PIYAQVAKKVRAKID
+1068 
-1083 QLNESAS
+1083 
-1090 AINRKM
+1090 
-1096 DRINKIASA
+1096 
-1105 GKGVGGFSGAGQSA
+1105 
-1119 SPEEPLYAQ
+1119 
-1128 VAKKVRAKIDQLNES
+1128 
-1143 ASAINRKI
+1143 
-1151 DRINKIASAGKG
+1151 
-1163 VGGFRG
+1163 
-1169 AGQSAS
+1169 
-1175 PEEPIYA
+1175 
-1182 QVAKKVS
+1182 
-1189 AKIDQL
+1189 
-1195 NESASAINRKM
+1195 
-1206 DRINKIASAGKG
+1206 
-1218 VGGFSGAGQSASPEE
+1218 
-1233 PLYAQVAKKVSA
+1233 
-1245 KIDQLNESASA
+1245 
-1256 INRKIDR
+1256 
-1263 INKIASAGKGV
+1263 
-1274 GGFSGAGQS
+1274 
-1283 ASPEEPLYAQVA
+1283 
-1295 KKVRAKIDQLNESAS
+1295 
-1310 AINRKMDRINKI
+1310 
-1322 ASAGKGVGGFR
+1322 
-1333 GAGQS
+1333 
-1338 ASPEE
+1338 
-1343 PLYAQVA
+1343 
-1350 KKVSAK
+1350 
-1356 IDQLNESASAINR
+1356 
-1369 KIDRINKIASAG
+1369 
-1381 KGVGGFRG
+1381 
-1389 AGQSASPEEP
+1389 
-1399 LYAQVAKK
+1399 
-1407 VRAKIDQL
+1407 
-1415 NESASAIN
+1415 
-1423 RKIDRINKIAS
+1423 
-1434 AGKGVGGFRGAG
+1434 
-1446 QSASPE
+1446 
-1452 EPLYAQV
+1452 
-1459 AKKVRAKIDQLNESA
+1459 
-1474 SAINRKID
+1474 
-1482 RINKIASAGKGV
+1482 
-1494 GGFSGAGQSA
+1494 
-1504 SPEEPLY
+1504 
-1511 AQVAKKVRAKI
+1511 
-1522 DQLNESASAINRK
+1522 
-1535 MDRINKIASAG
+1535 
-1546 KGVGGF
+1546 
-1552 RGAGQSASPEEPL
+1552 
-1565 YAQVAKKVSAKI
+1565 
-1577 DQLNES
+1577 
-1583 ASAINR
+1583 
-1589 KMDRINKIASAG
+1589 
-1601 KGVGGFRGAGQSAS
+1601 
-1615 PEEPIYAQVAKKVS
+1615 
-1629 AKIDQLNESASAI
+1629 
-1642 NRKMDRINKIASAGK
+1642 
-1657 GVGGFR
+1657 
-1663 GAGQSASPEEPL
+1663 
-1675 YAQVAKKVS
+1675 
-1684 AKIDQLNESA
+1684 
-1694 SAINRKIDRI
+1694 
-1704 NKIASAGKG
+1704 
-1713 VGGFSGAGQSA
+1713 
-1724 SPEEPIYAQVAKKVS
+1724 
-1739 AKIDQLNESASAINR
+1739 
-1754 KIDRINKIASAGKG
+1754 
-1768 VGGFSGAGQSASP
+1768 SASP

-1796 GFSLRRSA
+1796 GFPLRRSA

-1817 QELTRRIGDLNQ
+1817 EELTRRIGDLNQ
-1829 AVSEAKA
+1829 AVSEAKT
-1836 GHFDKLE
+1836 GYFGNLE

-1862 ESAKQVPTGLQA
+1862 ESTKQVPTGLQA

-1879 ATNSH
+1879 AINSH

-1890 VQSGT
+1890 VQHGT
-1895 INEKATGML
+1895 INEKATGVL

-1995 GGFQKS
+1995 SGFQKS

>member
-10 TTPDQTLNQTDFVP
+10 TTPDQTLNPTDFVP
-24 QRFINNLQAAFIKVD
+24 QRFINNLQVAFLEVD

-77 AIKNPTKKNQY
+77 AIKNPAKKNQY

-139 NTQQIQNFMENII
+139 NTQQIRNFMENII

-177 IGNQIRSDEKFMGVF
+177 IGNQIRSDQKFMGVF
-192 DEFLK
+192 DESLK
-197 ARQEAEKNAEPTGGD
+197 ERQEAEKNAEPAGD

-241 FEQNIATTTTDI
+241 FEQNLATTTTDI

-310 GSHSGIEPEKVSL
+310 GGHSNIEPEKVSL

-336 WNATVGYKNQQG
+336 WNATVGYKDQQG
-348 SNVATLIN
+348 NNVATLIN
-356 AHLNNGS
+356 AHLYNGS
-363 GLVIAGNENG
+363 GLVIAGNEDG

-381 YKQDQ
+381 YKEDQ

-392 ALSQEE
+392 AMSQEE

-409 AQNNAKLDNLS
+409 AKNNAKLDNLS

-444 LGSDHIAFVSKK
+444 LGNDHIAFVSKK

-496 GSLKYDGVMF
+496 GNLNYDGVMF

-513 YTNVSKSPDK
+513 YTNASKSPDK
-523 GLGATN
+523 GVSATN

-548 LNNLAITNYIRRDLE
+548 LNNLAITNHIRRDLE

-587 KELVGKVSNFNKA
+587 KEMVGKVVNFNKA

-618 DLEKSLRKRES
+618 DLEKSLRKREH

-663 LINKEASKEARA
+663 LINQEASKEARA

-725 KALKDSVKD
+725 KTLKDSVKD

-804 NFSKVEQALA
+804 DFSKVEQALA
-814 ELKNLSLDLGK
+814 ELKNLSLDQKNESFNVGK
-825 NSDLQFVRDGVRGTL
+825 NSDLQSVRDSVRGTL

-846 KTEATTL
+846 KTEATKL
-853 TKNFSDIRKELSE
+853 SKNFSEIRKELNE
-866 KLFGKS
+866 KLFGNS

-880 NNEEPIYAQV
+880 NNTEPIYAQV
-890 NKKKAGQA
+890 NKKKAGQ
-898 TSPEEPIYAQV
+898 V
-909 ARKMSVKIDQ
+909 
-919 LNEAASA
+919 
-926 INRKI
+926 
-931 DRINKIASAGKGV
+931 
-944 GGFSGAGQS
+944 

-971 IDQLNESASAINR
+971 IDQLNEAT
-984 KIDRINKI
+984 
-992 ASAGKGVGGFSG
+992 
-1004 AGQSASP
+1004 
-1011 EEPIYAQVAKK
+1011 
-1022 VRAKIDQLNESA
+1022 
-1034 SAINR
+1034 
-1039 KMDRINKIASAGKGV
+1039 
-1054 GGFRG
+1054 
-1059 AGQSASPEE
+1059 
-1068 PIYAQVAKKVRAKID
+1068 
-1083 QLNESAS
+1083 
-1090 AINRKM
+1090 
-1096 DRINKIASA
+1096 
-1105 GKGVGGFSGAGQSA
+1105 
-1119 SPEEPLYAQ
+1119 
-1128 VAKKVRAKIDQLNES
+1128 
-1143 ASAINRKI
+1143 
-1151 DRINKIASAGKG
+1151 
-1163 VGGFRG
+1163 
-1169 AGQSAS
+1169 
-1175 PEEPIYA
+1175 
-1182 QVAKKVS
+1182 
-1189 AKIDQL
+1189 
-1195 NESASAINRKM
+1195 
-1206 DRINKIASAGKG
+1206 
-1218 VGGFSGAGQSASPEE
+1218 
-1233 PLYAQVAKKVSA
+1233 
-1245 KIDQLNESASA
+1245 
-1256 INRKIDR
+1256 
-1263 INKIASAGKGV
+1263 
-1274 GGFSGAGQS
+1274 
-1283 ASPEEPLYAQVA
+1283 
-1295 KKVRAKIDQLNESAS
+1295 
-1310 AINRKMDRINKI
+1310 
-1322 ASAGKGVGGFR
+1322 
-1333 GAGQS
+1333 
-1338 ASPEE
+1338 
-1343 PLYAQVA
+1343 
-1350 KKVSAK
+1350 
-1356 IDQLNESASAINR
+1356 
-1369 KIDRINKIASAG
+1369 
-1381 KGVGGFRG
+1381 
-1389 AGQSASPEEP
+1389 
-1399 LYAQVAKK
+1399 
-1407 VRAKIDQL
+1407 
-1415 NESASAIN
+1415 
-1423 RKIDRINKIAS
+1423 
-1434 AGKGVGGFRGAG
+1434 
-1446 QSASPE
+1446 
-1452 EPLYAQV
+1452 
-1459 AKKVRAKIDQLNESA
+1459 
-1474 SAINRKID
+1474 
-1482 RINKIASAGKGV
+1482 
-1494 GGFSGAGQSA
+1494 
-1504 SPEEPLY
+1504 
-1511 AQVAKKVRAKI
+1511 
-1522 DQLNESASAINRK
+1522 
-1535 MDRINKIASAG
+1535 
-1546 KGVGGF
+1546 
-1552 RGAGQSASPEEPL
+1552 
-1565 YAQVAKKVSAKI
+1565 
-1577 DQLNES
+1577 
-1583 ASAINR
+1583 
-1589 KMDRINKIASAG
+1589 
-1601 KGVGGFRGAGQSAS
+1601 
-1615 PEEPIYAQVAKKVS
+1615 
-1629 AKIDQLNESASAI
+1629 
-1642 NRKMDRINKIASAGK
+1642 
-1657 GVGGFR
+1657 
-1663 GAGQSASPEEPL
+1663 
-1675 YAQVAKKVS
+1675 
-1684 AKIDQLNESA
+1684 
-1694 SAINRKIDRI
+1694 
-1704 NKIASAGKG
+1704 
-1713 VGGFSGAGQSA
+1713 
-1724 SPEEPIYAQVAKKVS
+1724 
-1739 AKIDQLNESASAINR
+1739 SAINR

-1796 GFSLRRSA
+1796 GFPLKRYA
-1804 AVNDLSKVGLSRE
+1804 GVNDLSKVGLSRE

-1829 AVSEAKA
+1829 AVSEAKT

-1848 LKDSTKKNALKLWV
+1848 LKDSTKKNAVKLWV
-1862 ESAKQVPTGLQA
+1862 ESAKQVPTSLQA

-1890 VQSGT
+1890 IQHGT

-1921 HNVGSAHLS
+1921 HNVGSTNLS

-1961 IKSSF
+1961 IKSGF

-1974 STGSYSLMK
+1974 SQGSYNLMK

-1995 GGFQKS
+1995 SGFQKS

>member
-10 TTPDQTLNQTDFVP
+10 TTPDQTLNPTDFVP
-24 QRFINNLQAAFIKVD
+24 QRFINNLQVAFLKVD

-77 AIKNPTKKNQY
+77 AIKNPAKKNQY

-105 IAVDSSVDSFKKFGD
+105 IAVASSVDSFKKFGD

-139 NTQQIQNFMENII
+139 NTQQIRNFMENII

-192 DEFLK
+192 DESLK
-197 ARQEAEKNAEPTGGD
+197 ERQEAEKNEEPAGGD

-283 EGVADK
+283 EGVADI

-310 GSHSGIEPEKVSL
+310 GSHNGIEPEKVSL

-363 GLVIAGNENG
+363 GLVIVGNEEG

-381 YKQDQ
+381 YKEDQ

-392 ALSQEE
+392 AMSQEE

-409 AQNNAKLDNLS
+409 VQNNAKLDNLS

-431 GNFQKDRKAYLDA
+431 EDFQKDRKAYLDA
-444 LGSDHIAFVSKK
+444 LGNDHIAFVSKK

-463 VTEFGNGEVSYTLK
+463 VTEFGNGELSYTLK

-506 VDYSNFK
+506 VNYSNFK
-513 YTNVSKSPDK
+513 YTNASKSPDK
-523 GLGATN
+523 GVGATN

-587 KELVGKVSNFNKA
+587 KELLGKVSNLNKA

-618 DLEKSLRKRES
+618 DLEKSIRKREH

-663 LINKEASKEARA
+663 LINQEASKEARA
-675 AAFDPNLKGV
+675 VAFDPNLKGI

-725 KALKDSVKD
+725 KTLKDSMKD

-779 VIINQKITDKVDNLN
+779 VIINQKITDRVDNLN

-804 NFSKVEQALA
+804 DFSKVEQALA
-814 ELKNLSLDLGK
+814 ELKNLSLDQKNESFNAGK
-825 NSDLQFVRDGVRGTL
+825 NSDLQSVRDSVRGTL

-846 KTEATTL
+846 KTEATKL
-853 TKNFSDIRKELSE
+853 SKNFSDIRKELSE

-872 NNNNNGLK
+872 NSNGLK

-898 TSPEEPIYAQV
+898 
-909 ARKMSVKIDQ
+909 
-919 LNEAASA
+919 
-926 INRKI
+926 
-931 DRINKIASAGKGV
+931 
-944 GGFSGAGQS
+944 

-958 PIYAQVAKKVSAK
+958 PIYAQVNKKK
-971 IDQLNESASAINR
+971 
-984 KIDRINKI
+984 
-992 ASAGKGVGGFSG
+992 
-1004 AGQSASP
+1004 AGQAASP
-1011 EEPIYAQVAKK
+1011 EEPIYTQVAKK
-1022 VRAKIDQLNESA
+1022 VNARIDRLNKIASTINGKIDQLNRTA
-1034 SAINR
+1034 SAN
-1039 KMDRINKIASAGKGV
+1039 KGV
-1054 GGFRG
+1054 GDFSG
-1059 AGQSASPEE
+1059 AGRSASPE
-1068 PIYAQVAKKVRAKID
+1068 
-1083 QLNESAS
+1083 
-1090 AINRKM
+1090 
-1096 DRINKIASA
+1096 
-1105 GKGVGGFSGAGQSA
+1105 
-1119 SPEEPLYAQ
+1119 
-1128 VAKKVRAKIDQLNES
+1128 
-1143 ASAINRKI
+1143 
-1151 DRINKIASAGKG
+1151 
-1163 VGGFRG
+1163 
-1169 AGQSAS
+1169 
-1175 PEEPIYA
+1175 
-1182 QVAKKVS
+1182 
-1189 AKIDQL
+1189 
-1195 NESASAINRKM
+1195 
-1206 DRINKIASAGKG
+1206 
-1218 VGGFSGAGQSASPEE
+1218 
-1233 PLYAQVAKKVSA
+1233 
-1245 KIDQLNESASA
+1245 
-1256 INRKIDR
+1256 
-1263 INKIASAGKGV
+1263 
-1274 GGFSGAGQS
+1274 
-1283 ASPEEPLYAQVA
+1283 
-1295 KKVRAKIDQLNESAS
+1295 
-1310 AINRKMDRINKI
+1310 
-1322 ASAGKGVGGFR
+1322 
-1333 GAGQS
+1333 
-1338 ASPEE
+1338 
-1343 PLYAQVA
+1343 
-1350 KKVSAK
+1350 
-1356 IDQLNESASAINR
+1356 
-1369 KIDRINKIASAG
+1369 
-1381 KGVGGFRG
+1381 
-1389 AGQSASPEEP
+1389 
-1399 LYAQVAKK
+1399 
-1407 VRAKIDQL
+1407 
-1415 NESASAIN
+1415 
-1423 RKIDRINKIAS
+1423 
-1434 AGKGVGGFRGAG
+1434 
-1446 QSASPE
+1446 
-1452 EPLYAQV
+1452 
-1459 AKKVRAKIDQLNESA
+1459 
-1474 SAINRKID
+1474 
-1482 RINKIASAGKGV
+1482 
-1494 GGFSGAGQSA
+1494 
-1504 SPEEPLY
+1504 
-1511 AQVAKKVRAKI
+1511 
-1522 DQLNESASAINRK
+1522 
-1535 MDRINKIASAG
+1535 
-1546 KGVGGF
+1546 
-1552 RGAGQSASPEEPL
+1552 
-1565 YAQVAKKVSAKI
+1565 
-1577 DQLNES
+1577 
-1583 ASAINR
+1583 
-1589 KMDRINKIASAG
+1589 
-1601 KGVGGFRGAGQSAS
+1601 
-1615 PEEPIYAQVAKKVS
+1615 
-1629 AKIDQLNESASAI
+1629 
-1642 NRKMDRINKIASAGK
+1642 
-1657 GVGGFR
+1657 
-1663 GAGQSASPEEPL
+1663 
-1675 YAQVAKKVS
+1675 
-1684 AKIDQLNESA
+1684 
-1694 SAINRKIDRI
+1694 
-1704 NKIASAGKG
+1704 
-1713 VGGFSGAGQSA
+1713 
-1724 SPEEPIYAQVAKKVS
+1724 
-1739 AKIDQLNESASAINR
+1739 
-1754 KIDRINKIASAGKG
+1754 
-1768 VGGFSGAGQSASP
+1768 

-1796 GFSLRRSA
+1796 GFPLRRSA

-1817 QELTRRIGDLNQ
+1817 QELTRIIGDLNQ
-1829 AVSEAKA
+1829 AVSEAKT

-1843 QKIDE
+1843 QRIDE
-1848 LKDSTKKNALKLWV
+1848 LKDSTKKNAVKLWV

-1890 VQSGT
+1890 VKNGA

-1921 HNVGSAHLS
+1921 HNVGSIPLS
-1930 EYDKIGFNQKN
+1930 DYDKIGFNQKN

-1974 STGSYSLMK
+1974 SQGSYSLAK
-1983 ANVEHGVKNTTK
+1983 AELGVKNINTK
-1995 GGFQKS
+1995 SGFQKS

>member
-10 TTPDQTLNQTDFVP
+10 TTPDQTLNPTDFVP
-24 QRFINNLQAAFIKVD
+24 QRFINNLQVAFLKVD
-39 NAVAS
+39 SAVAS

-88 FSDFINKSND
+88 FSEFINKSND

-125 FTSWVSLQKDPSKI
+125 FTSWVSLQKDPSTI
-139 NTQQIQNFMENII
+139 NTQQIRNFMENII

-192 DEFLK
+192 DESLK
-197 ARQEAEKNAEPTGGD
+197 ARQEAEKNAEPAGGD

-283 EGVADK
+283 EGVADI

-310 GSHSGIEPEKVSL
+310 GSHSNIEPEKVSL

-348 SNVATLIN
+348 NNVATLIN
-356 AHLNNGS
+356 VHLRNGS
-363 GLVIAGNENG
+363 GLVIAGNEDG

-392 ALSQEE
+392 AMSQEE

-409 AQNNAKLDNLS
+409 AQNNARLDSLS
-420 EKEKEKFQTEI
+420 KEEKEKFQNEI
-431 GNFQKDRKAYLDA
+431 EYFQKDRKAYLDA
-444 LGSDHIAFVSKK
+444 LGNDHIAFVSKK

-463 VTEFGNGEVSYTLK
+463 VTEFGNGNGKLSYTLK

-496 GSLKYDGVMF
+496 GNLKYDGVMF
-506 VDYSNFK
+506 VNYSNFK
-513 YTNVSKSPDK
+513 YTNASKSPDK
-523 GLGATN
+523 GVGATN
-529 GVSHLEANFSKV
+529 GVSHLEANLSKV

-548 LNNLAITNYIRRDLE
+548 LNNLAITNHIRRDLE
-563 DKLWAKGLSP
+563 DKLLAKGLFA

-587 KELVGKVSNFNKA
+587 KELVGKVSNLNKA

-618 DLEKSLRKRES
+618 DLEKSIRKREH

-642 DNKNRMEAKAQANS
+642 ENKNRMEAKAQANS

-663 LINKEASKEARA
+663 LINQEASKEARA
-675 AAFDPNLKGV
+675 VAFDPNLKGI

-712 GKNNDFSKAEETL
+712 GNNNDFSKAEERL
-725 KALKDSVKD
+725 KTLKDSMKD

-740 WISKIE
+740 WISKVE

-779 VIINQKITDKVDNLN
+779 VSINQKITDKVDNLN
-794 QAVSETKLTG
+794 QAVSEAKLTG

-825 NSDLQFVRDGVRGTL
+825 NSDLQSVRDSVRGTL

-846 KTEATTL
+846 KTEATKL
-853 TKNFSDIRKELSE
+853 SKNFSDIRKELNE
-866 KLFGKS
+866 KLFGNS

-880 NNEEPIYAQV
+880 NNTEPIYAQVNKKKTGQAASPEEPIYAQV

-898 TSPEEPIYAQV
+898 
-909 ARKMSVKIDQ
+909 
-919 LNEAASA
+919 
-926 INRKI
+926 
-931 DRINKIASAGKGV
+931 
-944 GGFSGAGQS
+944 

-958 PIYAQVAKKVSAK
+958 PIYTQVAKKVNARIDRLNKIASTINGK
-971 IDQLNESASAINR
+971 IDQLNRTASAN
-984 KIDRINKI
+984 
-992 ASAGKGVGGFSG
+992 KGVGDFSG
-1004 AGQSASP
+1004 AG
-1011 EEPIYAQVAKK
+1011 
-1022 VRAKIDQLNESA
+1022 R
-1034 SAINR
+1034 
-1039 KMDRINKIASAGKGV
+1039 
-1054 GGFRG
+1054 
-1059 AGQSASPEE
+1059 
-1068 PIYAQVAKKVRAKID
+1068 
-1083 QLNESAS
+1083 
-1090 AINRKM
+1090 
-1096 DRINKIASA
+1096 
-1105 GKGVGGFSGAGQSA
+1105 
-1119 SPEEPLYAQ
+1119 
-1128 VAKKVRAKIDQLNES
+1128 
-1143 ASAINRKI
+1143 
-1151 DRINKIASAGKG
+1151 
-1163 VGGFRG
+1163 
-1169 AGQSAS
+1169 
-1175 PEEPIYA
+1175 
-1182 QVAKKVS
+1182 
-1189 AKIDQL
+1189 
-1195 NESASAINRKM
+1195 
-1206 DRINKIASAGKG
+1206 
-1218 VGGFSGAGQSASPEE
+1218 
-1233 PLYAQVAKKVSA
+1233 
-1245 KIDQLNESASA
+1245 
-1256 INRKIDR
+1256 
-1263 INKIASAGKGV
+1263 
-1274 GGFSGAGQS
+1274 
-1283 ASPEEPLYAQVA
+1283 
-1295 KKVRAKIDQLNESAS
+1295 
-1310 AINRKMDRINKI
+1310 
-1322 ASAGKGVGGFR
+1322 
-1333 GAGQS
+1333 
-1338 ASPEE
+1338 
-1343 PLYAQVA
+1343 
-1350 KKVSAK
+1350 
-1356 IDQLNESASAINR
+1356 
-1369 KIDRINKIASAG
+1369 
-1381 KGVGGFRG
+1381 
-1389 AGQSASPEEP
+1389 
-1399 LYAQVAKK
+1399 
-1407 VRAKIDQL
+1407 
-1415 NESASAIN
+1415 
-1423 RKIDRINKIAS
+1423 
-1434 AGKGVGGFRGAG
+1434 
-1446 QSASPE
+1446 
-1452 EPLYAQV
+1452 
-1459 AKKVRAKIDQLNESA
+1459 
-1474 SAINRKID
+1474 
-1482 RINKIASAGKGV
+1482 
-1494 GGFSGAGQSA
+1494 
-1504 SPEEPLY
+1504 
-1511 AQVAKKVRAKI
+1511 
-1522 DQLNESASAINRK
+1522 
-1535 MDRINKIASAG
+1535 
-1546 KGVGGF
+1546 
-1552 RGAGQSASPEEPL
+1552 
-1565 YAQVAKKVSAKI
+1565 
-1577 DQLNES
+1577 
-1583 ASAINR
+1583 
-1589 KMDRINKIASAG
+1589 
-1601 KGVGGFRGAGQSAS
+1601 
-1615 PEEPIYAQVAKKVS
+1615 
-1629 AKIDQLNESASAI
+1629 
-1642 NRKMDRINKIASAGK
+1642 
-1657 GVGGFR
+1657 
-1663 GAGQSASPEEPL
+1663 
-1675 YAQVAKKVS
+1675 
-1684 AKIDQLNESA
+1684 
-1694 SAINRKIDRI
+1694 
-1704 NKIASAGKG
+1704 
-1713 VGGFSGAGQSA
+1713 
-1724 SPEEPIYAQVAKKVS
+1724 
-1739 AKIDQLNESASAINR
+1739 
-1754 KIDRINKIASAGKG
+1754 
-1768 VGGFSGAGQSASP
+1768 SASP

-1796 GFSLRRSA
+1796 GFPLRRSA

-1817 QELTRRIGDLNQ
+1817 QELTSRIGDLNQ
-1829 AVSEAKA
+1829 AVSEAKT
-1836 GHFDKLE
+1836 GHFGKLE

-1848 LKDSTKKNALKLWV
+1848 LKDSTKKNAVNLWV
-1862 ESAKQVPTGLQA
+1862 ESAKQVPIGLQA

-1890 VQSGT
+1890 VKNGG

-1921 HNVGSAHLS
+1921 HNVGSIPLS
-1930 EYDKIGFNQKN
+1930 DYDKIGFNQKN

-1974 STGSYSLMK
+1974 SQGSYSLAK
-1983 ANVEHGVKNTTK
+1983 ANAELGVKNINTK
-1995 GGFQKS
+1995 SGFQKS

>member
-10 TTPDQTLNQTDFVP
+10 TTSDQTLNPTGFVP
-24 QRFINNLQAAFIKVD
+24 QQFINNLQVAFIKVD
-39 NAVAS
+39 SAVAS
-44 FDPDQKPIVDKND
+44 YDPDQKPIVDKND

-77 AIKNPTKKNQY
+77 AIKNPAKKNQY

-139 NTQQIQNFMENII
+139 NTQQIRNFMENII

-177 IGNQIRSDEKFMGVF
+177 IGNQIRSDQKFMGVF
-192 DEFLK
+192 DESLK
-197 ARQEAEKNAEPTGGD
+197 ERQESEKNGGSTGEPTGGD

-241 FEQNIATTTTDI
+241 FEQNLATTTTDI

-269 FSKFTLGDMEMLDV
+269 FFKFTLGDVEMLDV

-310 GSHSGIEPEKVSL
+310 GSHSNIEPEKVSL

-363 GLVIAGNENG
+363 GLIITGNEDG

-381 YKQDQ
+381 YKEDQ

-409 AQNNAKLDNLS
+409 AQNNTKLDNLS

-431 GNFQKDRKAYLDA
+431 ENFQKNRKAYLDA
-444 LGSDHIAFVSKK
+444 LGNDHIAFVSKK

-463 VTEFGNGEVSYTLK
+463 VTEVGNGEVSYTLK

-506 VDYSNFK
+506 VNYSNFK
-513 YTNVSKSPDK
+513 YTNASKSPDK
-523 GLGATN
+523 GVGTTN

-548 LNNLAITNYIRRDLE
+548 LNNLAITSSYIRRDLE
-563 DKLWAKGLSP
+563 DKLWARGLSS
-573 QEANKLIKDFLNSN
+573 QEADKLIKDFLNSN
-587 KELVGKVSNFNKA
+587 KELAGKVSNFNKA

-618 DLEKSLRKRES
+618 DLEKSLRKREY

-656 QKDKIFA
+656 KKDEIFA

-675 AAFDPNLKGV
+675 AAFDPNLKGI

-712 GKNNDFSKAEETL
+712 GKNKDFSKAEETL

-779 VIINQKITDKVDNLN
+779 VIINQKITDKVNNLN

-814 ELKNLSLDLGK
+814 ELKSLSLDLGK
-825 NSDLQFVRDGVRGTL
+825 NSDLQKSVKNGVNGTL

-853 TKNFSDIRKELSE
+853 TKNFSDIRKELNE
-866 KLFGKS
+866 KLFGNS

-880 NNEEPIYAQV
+880 NNEEPIYAKV

-898 TSPEEPIYAQV
+898 
-909 ARKMSVKIDQ
+909 
-919 LNEAASA
+919 
-926 INRKI
+926 
-931 DRINKIASAGKGV
+931 
-944 GGFSGAGQS
+944 

-971 IDQLNESASAINR
+971 IDQLNEAT
-984 KIDRINKI
+984 
-992 ASAGKGVGGFSG
+992 
-1004 AGQSASP
+1004 
-1011 EEPIYAQVAKK
+1011 
-1022 VRAKIDQLNESA
+1022 
-1034 SAINR
+1034 
-1039 KMDRINKIASAGKGV
+1039 
-1054 GGFRG
+1054 
-1059 AGQSASPEE
+1059 
-1068 PIYAQVAKKVRAKID
+1068 
-1083 QLNESAS
+1083 
-1090 AINRKM
+1090 
-1096 DRINKIASA
+1096 
-1105 GKGVGGFSGAGQSA
+1105 
-1119 SPEEPLYAQ
+1119 
-1128 VAKKVRAKIDQLNES
+1128 
-1143 ASAINRKI
+1143 
-1151 DRINKIASAGKG
+1151 
-1163 VGGFRG
+1163 
-1169 AGQSAS
+1169 
-1175 PEEPIYA
+1175 
-1182 QVAKKVS
+1182 
-1189 AKIDQL
+1189 
-1195 NESASAINRKM
+1195 
-1206 DRINKIASAGKG
+1206 
-1218 VGGFSGAGQSASPEE
+1218 
-1233 PLYAQVAKKVSA
+1233 
-1245 KIDQLNESASA
+1245 
-1256 INRKIDR
+1256 
-1263 INKIASAGKGV
+1263 
-1274 GGFSGAGQS
+1274 
-1283 ASPEEPLYAQVA
+1283 
-1295 KKVRAKIDQLNESAS
+1295 
-1310 AINRKMDRINKI
+1310 
-1322 ASAGKGVGGFR
+1322 
-1333 GAGQS
+1333 
-1338 ASPEE
+1338 
-1343 PLYAQVA
+1343 
-1350 KKVSAK
+1350 
-1356 IDQLNESASAINR
+1356 
-1369 KIDRINKIASAG
+1369 
-1381 KGVGGFRG
+1381 
-1389 AGQSASPEEP
+1389 
-1399 LYAQVAKK
+1399 
-1407 VRAKIDQL
+1407 
-1415 NESASAIN
+1415 
-1423 RKIDRINKIAS
+1423 
-1434 AGKGVGGFRGAG
+1434 
-1446 QSASPE
+1446 
-1452 EPLYAQV
+1452 
-1459 AKKVRAKIDQLNESA
+1459 
-1474 SAINRKID
+1474 
-1482 RINKIASAGKGV
+1482 
-1494 GGFSGAGQSA
+1494 
-1504 SPEEPLY
+1504 
-1511 AQVAKKVRAKI
+1511 
-1522 DQLNESASAINRK
+1522 
-1535 MDRINKIASAG
+1535 
-1546 KGVGGF
+1546 
-1552 RGAGQSASPEEPL
+1552 
-1565 YAQVAKKVSAKI
+1565 
-1577 DQLNES
+1577 
-1583 ASAINR
+1583 
-1589 KMDRINKIASAG
+1589 
-1601 KGVGGFRGAGQSAS
+1601 
-1615 PEEPIYAQVAKKVS
+1615 
-1629 AKIDQLNESASAI
+1629 
-1642 NRKMDRINKIASAGK
+1642 
-1657 GVGGFR
+1657 
-1663 GAGQSASPEEPL
+1663 
-1675 YAQVAKKVS
+1675 
-1684 AKIDQLNESA
+1684 
-1694 SAINRKIDRI
+1694 
-1704 NKIASAGKG
+1704 
-1713 VGGFSGAGQSA
+1713 
-1724 SPEEPIYAQVAKKVS
+1724 
-1739 AKIDQLNESASAINR
+1739 SAINR

-1796 GFSLRRSA
+1796 GFPLRRSA

-1829 AVSEAKA
+1829 AVSEAKT
-1836 GHFDKLE
+1836 GHFGNLE

-1890 VQSGT
+1890 VQGGR

-1930 EYDKIGFNQKN
+1930 EYDRIGFNQKN

-1961 IKSSF
+1961 IKSNF
-1966 VQFLTNTF
+1966 VQFLTNAF

-1995 GGFQKS
+1995 SGFQKS